1 MFQRIVVPLDGTEFG
16 DYALPYAAVVARHAG
31 AAVDL
36 LHVHLPQH
44 RDPCLEA
51 ITPYRF
57 EGVDLAD
64 RAYDREWL
72 EREAAALEDQA
83 QRMAREVGVPA
94 YVAMRRGRVST
105 AVTQAVAE
113 RCADLVVMAT
123 HGGIAP
129 DGSRLPSVADQ
140 VVRHQDRPVLLVRP
154 STSEGLPESEPAF
167 SRIVV
172 ALDGSSFS
180 EQILG
185 PALDVAR
192 LFDARLTLLTVV
204 SPTANVGIRNVGLDA
219 AGLDERRQEA
229 ETYLQRLEGMVPD
242 ELPDPDIGVIASRH
256 PAQAILEFAERDGA
270 DLIALATHGR
280 GGVSRLLLGSTAA
293 KVVRDMDRPVLLYRP
308 VAEGPSASME

>member
-1 MFQRIVVPLDGTEFG
+1 MLQRIVVPLDGTEFG
-16 DYALPYAAVVARHAG
+16 EYALPFATSLARRAG

-44 RDPCLEA
+44 RDPCMEA

-57 EGVDLAD
+57 EGVDVVD
-64 RAYDREWL
+64 RAYDREWQ
-72 EREAAALEDQA
+72 EREAAALEDRA
-83 QRMAREVGVPA
+83 QRIAREAGVPA
-94 YVAMRRGRVST
+94 YVDLRRGRVS
-105 AVTQAVAE
+105 AALTQAVAE

-123 HGGIAP
+123 HGGVAP

-154 STSEGLPESEPAF
+154 SPSAALPEMEPAF

-172 ALDGSSFS
+172 ALDGSPFS

-204 SPTANVGIRNVGLDA
+204 SPTATVGIRSVGLDA
-219 AGLDERRQEA
+219 AGLDERREDAEA
-229 ETYLQRLEGMVPD
+229 YLQRLEALVPD

-293 KVVRDMDRPVLLYRP
+293 RVVQRMDRPVLLYRP
-308 VAEGPSASME
+308 VARTPNN